1 MPSFDELLGAGNE
14 DWSVDVMMISINFL
28 AGLVSIRGNEGV
40 DGEPFVVGLATVLRQ
55 YHQDHTLRFLQLL
68 AQCVTSYAAHAAAK

>member
-1 MPSFDELLGAGNE
+1 MCDDDN
-14 DWSVDVMMISINFL
+14 DTMNFL
-28 AGLVSIRGNEGV
+28 GGLASIRGNEGV
-40 DGEPFVVGLATVLRQ
+40 DGEPFVVGLVTVLRQ